1 MTAVQAL
8 FLSNSL
14 LSKKE
19 RKKKTVMCVCEH
31 MECERKTSH
40 LKAGVQIYKTKKTEI
55 SWDFTSLVYSP
66 HVLHVCTSYEN
77 HCFVRL
83 RKHKMKRS

>member
-14 LSKKE
+14 LPKKE
-19 RKKKTVMCVCEH
+19 KKKVTCVCEH

-40 LKAGVQIYKTKKTEI
+40 LKAGVQIYKTKKNR
-55 SWDFTSLVYSP
+55 DKLGFYFP
-66 HVLHVCTSYEN
+66 
-77 HCFVRL
+77 RL
-83 RKHKMKRS
+83 QSSCATRMYVV